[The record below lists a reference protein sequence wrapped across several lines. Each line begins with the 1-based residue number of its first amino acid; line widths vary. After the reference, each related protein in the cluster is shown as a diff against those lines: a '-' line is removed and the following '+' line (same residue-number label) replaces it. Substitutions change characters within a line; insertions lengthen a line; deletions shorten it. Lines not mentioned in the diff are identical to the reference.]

1 VERKPALVGL
11 AINFAL
17 PTDVQQT
24 ELDASL
30 EINKHDA
37 ALCTQ
42 DKGQGDGQPQ
52 NISQSAGPRKS
63 VSKTG
68 FDHGHPVMRSS
79 VVHFTFNDRDLRVK
93 K

>member
-42 DKGQGDGQPQ
+42 DKG
-52 NISQSAGPRKS
+52 
-63 VSKTG
+63 
-68 FDHGHPVMRSS
+68 
-79 VVHFTFNDRDLRVK
+79 
-93 K
+93 